1 MNPKDMKYRELF
13 SVSLE
18 LFALFGYKKTTVQDV
33 ADRLGMTKGN
43 LYFYVKNKQDLYLKT
58 ITHALDLWR
67 DSVKQAVDRE
77 TDPVVKF
84 RTMALKSVDYI
95 ENNAML
101 RQILMNDP
109 SIFTLSSSEDRFY
122 EINQSAMTII
132 QEILN
137 QGIEA
142 KRFHPVDVEHVT
154 QYFFSIYV
162 MFLIKTYVKSDTSS
176 SRTMF
181 LEALELNIRGLL
193 LTDGVTPA

>member
-1 MNPKDMKYRELF
+1 MTPKDMKYRELF

-58 ITHALDLWR
+58 ITHALSIWR

-77 TDPVVKF
+77 NDPVDKF
-84 RTMALKSVDYI
+84 RTMALESVDYI

-109 SIFTLSSSEDRFY
+109 SIFTLSPSEDRFY
-122 EINQSAMTII
+122 DINQSAMTII

-137 QGIEA
+137 QGIGE
-142 KRFHPVDVEHVT
+142 KRFYPVDVEHVT

-193 LTDGVTPA
+193 PTTV